1 MRLGY
6 TYIGVPDFYSPFLLQ
21 GLSNSFLK
29 KEGRRGGE
37 KKGKKG
43 EGEEGEGGE
52 RKEVLLLKGS
62 EIANRIYPTP

>member
-37 KKGKKG
+37 RKNDQKKKRGRERGEKG
-43 EGEEGEGGE
+43 
-52 RKEVLLLKGS
+52 RKSFCLKVLK
-62 EIANRIYPTP
+62 